1 MKLKG
6 FSPLGV
12 KIEQFLSMKR
22 LTYIHPLLPAVP
34 NAIGFARETNF
45 PFTSWSHD
53 PFFED

>member
-22 LTYIHPLLPAVP
+22 LTYIHRLLPAVP
-34 NAIGFARETNF
+34 NTIGFARETNF
-45 PFTSWSHD
+45 SFTSWSHD
-53 PFFED
+53 PFSED

>member
-12 KIEQFLSMKR
+12 KIEQFLFMKR